1 LGGAVLKPGRPV
13 AVLGPDRTTTSP
25 ATLSAANSLYA
36 SSYTWSV
43 VSGGGILSSPTS
55 VTPTLT
61 ASNGSINVL
70 QLVVGN
76 GTVQSAPVQVTVKID
91 NTMGTGG
98 KLPANPLFANIKAV
112 LQGPPGCWGCHAPSG
127 GPPIFYT
134 DIDRN
139 GDGVTDSNTPGSLDD
154 LWFYTELR
162 GRINFTDVAASP
174 LLRKPTGHHHGGGL
188 ILDFTNTATCT
199 TCGPYT
205 TYGAYYAAAYN
216 MFVNWILNGAP

>member
-1 LGGAVLKPGRPV
+1 
-13 AVLGPDRTTTSP
+13 
-25 ATLSAANSLYA
+25 
-36 SSYTWSV
+36 
-43 VSGGGILSSPTS
+43 
-55 VTPTLT
+55 
-61 ASNGSINVL
+61 VL